1 MTRLSLRIA
10 DALRLLAKRLL
21 ASYAYDKF
29 KDFIAVKYGVLREAG
44 EMLHSFKKKFKMEAP
59 GMTFP

>member
-44 EMLHSFKKKFKMEAP
+44 EMLHSLK
-59 GMTFP
+59 

>member
-44 EMLHSFKKKFKMEAP
+44 EMLHSLKKSLKWKPPE
-59 GMTFP
+59 